1 MKPLRHP
8 LELLP
13 QYAGAAV
20 LDDARIALILAPVN
34 LTRPTS
40 PA

>member
-1 MKPLRHP
+1 LRHP

-20 LDDARIALILAPVN
+20 LDDGRIALILDPVN
-34 LTRPTS
+34 LTRTAR